1 MFSCRLFKT
10 ENSFIRHRKLL
21 IHLRDKVVSMMR
33 ACKQCKDSKT
43 FCEMRK
49 DFDKCVS
56 CVHFDRKCDLIIFEI
71 EWSHVQKK
79 RTRLRDCMRNAADA
93 VQKATAWVQ
102 KSTAWLVQLQSQQNL
117 IESRWKK
124 MMHCEFQN
132 VKKLE
137 ENEHK
142 QTKVAFQTVVYS
154 LLLNINSEQLML
166 PQNFDAWFNNFF
178 SETVAEFSDSSWD
191 SFLILKC
198 SQYVH
203 NLFTWLIN
211 ETDLWCLVDLVYSLL
226 YIQRSD
232 SLNQFLKILFE
243 WMHSSLHVK
252 TMPRASHK
260 GTCTSRWY
268 TGKRGFKAKERGLR
282 RCEGYMYRGKGSA
295 KPDRALGSLKSA
307 PSSRRLSTLVT
318 LQTSIDRYEISNV
331 FA

>member
-1 MFSCRLFKT
+1 MIEREFRNIVELEKDERKTSESSLNDLLFDA
-10 ENSFIRHRKLL
+10 SFEQI
-21 IHLRDKVVSMMR
+21 
-33 ACKQCKDSKT
+33 
-43 FCEMRK
+43 
-49 DFDKCVS
+49 
-56 CVHFDRKCDLIIFEI
+56 EI
-71 EWSHVQKK
+71 S
-79 RTRLRDCMRNAADA
+79 
-93 VQKATAWVQ
+93 
-102 KSTAWLVQLQSQQNL
+102 S
-117 IESRWKK
+117 
-124 MMHCEFQN
+124 
-132 VKKLE
+132 
-137 ENEHK
+137 
-142 QTKVAFQTVVYS
+142 
-154 LLLNINSEQLML
+154 
-166 PQNFDAWFNNFF
+166 NFDWLSF
-178 SETVAEFSDSSWD
+178 STETVAEASDSSWD
-191 SFLILKC
+191 FSSILKC
-198 SQYVH
+198 SRYVR

-211 ETDLWCLVDLVYSLL
+211 ETDLWYSVNLVYSLL
-226 YIQRSD
+226 RTWCSD